1 MKGKVS
7 FCEVAGTWNPLQTA
21 SFFPPVRSTSPPN
34 VAIWSFWRPF
44 VSMFDKEFIAELA
57 KAIAVEVAKILETA
71 PKVQPRYL
79 NLEQAAV
86 YLNTTKDG
94 VRGMARAKV
103 FPIKKAG
110 TRTFIDIHDIDT
122 AMQENTA
129 WAAMELEAETVQN
142 EEIIPHSLDSE
153 EQADEEPHS

>member
-1 MKGKVS
+1 
-7 FCEVAGTWNPLQTA
+7 
-21 SFFPPVRSTSPPN
+21 
-34 VAIWSFWRPF
+34 
-44 VSMFDKEFIAELA
+44 MFDKEFIAELA